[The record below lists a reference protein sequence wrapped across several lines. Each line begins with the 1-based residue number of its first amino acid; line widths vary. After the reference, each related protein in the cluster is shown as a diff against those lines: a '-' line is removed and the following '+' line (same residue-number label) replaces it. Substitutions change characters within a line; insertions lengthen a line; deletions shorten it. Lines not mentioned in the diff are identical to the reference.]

1 MQGCSTKKNKWIN
14 RTFHNITS
22 KYNGYFNGEEAL
34 KEGVAMLE
42 TSHVD
47 NYFKVL
53 PVYEFGTIENSK
65 AIIPLTDKAVKKA
78 SVVISRHSMLIRGKE
93 YCKYID
99 DCYVLQARLL
109 RFA

>member
-1 MQGCSTKKNKWIN
+1 MLGCSTKKNKWVN

-22 KYNGYFNGEEAL
+22 KYNGYFNGDEAL
-34 KEGVAMLE
+34 KEGVAMLQ
-42 TSHVD
+42 TAHVD

-78 SVVISRHSMLIRGKE
+78 SVVISRHSMMIRG
-93 YCKYID
+93 
-99 DCYVLQARLL
+99 
-109 RFA
+109 